1 MTMGQM
7 SRDRAFREQQPQR
20 SADGLFARRGRLRR
34 VLRYGGLAAIF
45 LVAVVL
51 AGFLWFADSVT
62 TLAPPS
68 QARAD
73 AIVVLTGG
81 YQRIDQAVELLRRGS
96 GRRLLISGAHPTT
109 SPAQIRKMTQA
120 SRDLFDCCVDVGY
133 EALDTIGNANE
144 ISRWIHDHGYTS
156 VLVVTNNYH
165 MPRSLMELR
174 RIDRATTYIP
184 YPVVNSDLKRTDWY
198 AEPDVLRTLLSEYGK
213 TLIAYARGI
222 IGWGSGDGL
231 RSTAKIA
238 KTSG

>member
-1 MTMGQM
+1 MGQM
-7 SRDRAFREQQPQR
+7 SRDRAIREQQPQR
-20 SADGLFARRGRLRR
+20 SAGGLFARRGRLRR
-34 VLRYGGLAAIF
+34 VLRYGGLFAIF

-62 TLAPPS
+62 TLAPPL

-109 SPAQIRKMTQA
+109 SPAQIRKMTQSYAGVSSNAA
-120 SRDLFDCCVDVGY
+120 SSVGY
-133 EALDTIGNANE
+133 EALDTIGNASE
-144 ISRWIHDHGYTS
+144 ISRWIHDHGYES

-165 MPRSLMELR
+165 MPRSLIELR
-174 RIDRATTYIP
+174 RRDRATTYIP
-184 YPVVNSDLKRTDWY
+184 YPVVNSDLKHTDWY
-198 AEPDVLRTLLSEYGK
+198 ANPDVLRTLLSEYGK

-222 IGWGSGDGL
+222 IGWGVGDGL
-231 RSTAKIA
+231 RSTAKM
-238 KTSG
+238 SN

>member
-7 SRDRAFREQQPQR
+7 SRDKTFREQQPQR
-20 SADGLFARRGRLRR
+20 SAGGLFARRGRLRR
-34 VLRYGGLAAIF
+34 VLRYGGLAAIV
-45 LVAVVL
+45 LVAFFL
-51 AGFLWFADSVT
+51 AGFLWFTDSVT
-62 TLAPPS
+62 TLVPPTK
-68 QARAD
+68 ARAD

-109 SPAQIRKMTQA
+109 SPTQIRKMTQ
-120 SRDLFDCCVDVGY
+120 SSPDLFECCVDVGY

-144 ISRWIHDHGYTS
+144 ITRWIHDHGYTS

-174 RIDRATTYIP
+174 RRDRATTYIP
-184 YPVVNSDLKRTDWY
+184 YPVVNSDLKHTAWY

-213 TLIAYARGI
+213 TLVAYARGI
-222 IGWGSGDGL
+222 LGWGSDGL
-231 RSTAKIA
+231 RSTAKMA
-238 KTSG
+238 KTSA

>member
-1 MTMGQM
+1 MTMGRM
-7 SRDRAFREQQPQR
+7 RRDRAFREDLPKNP
-20 SADGLFARRGRLRR
+20 AGGLLARRGLLRR
-34 VLRYGGLAAIF
+34 FLHYAGLIAI
-45 LVAVVL
+45 LLCAVIL

-62 TLAPPS
+62 TLVPPAD
-68 QARAD
+68 ARAD

-109 SPAQIRKMTQA
+109 SPAQIRKMTQ
-120 SRDLFDCCVDVGY
+120 SSPDLFECCVDVGY

-144 ISRWIHDHGYTS
+144 TSRWIHDHGYAS

-174 RIDRATTYIP
+174 RIDRATNFIP
-184 YPVVNSDLKRTDWY
+184 YPVVNADLKHTAWY
-198 AEPDVLRTLLSEYGK
+198 ADPNVVRTLLSEYGK
-213 TLIAYARGI
+213 TLIAYARGV
-222 IGWGSGDGL
+222 IGWGAGDGL
-231 RSTAKIA
+231 RSTAKFA